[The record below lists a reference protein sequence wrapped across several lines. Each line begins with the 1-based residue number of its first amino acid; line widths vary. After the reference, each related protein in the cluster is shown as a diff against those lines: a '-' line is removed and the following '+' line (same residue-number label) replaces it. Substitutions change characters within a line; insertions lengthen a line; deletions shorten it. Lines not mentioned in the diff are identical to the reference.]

1 MLQNKQTRSKK
12 WLLFALSAVL
22 TLSVLTG
29 CGKKDTTE
37 ASKDGSKV
45 VATYEGGEITEDE
58 FKKEKATMLV
68 FTPEYEQIIDMD
80 QFQEYLLTQQIA
92 SLYLESQA
100 SDKAKKTGEEKA
112 KEQLALMKQQAGDDQ
127 FKKILDAQKLT
138 EADVTKYMTRML
150 TVNQDFNDK
159 VTDDQLKAEFE
170 KNKQD
175 LTVAT
180 VRHVLIGFEDK
191 NGKERTNEDALKLAK
206 DIETR
211 LKKGEDFEKLAKEY
225 SDDSGSAD
233 KGGLYKDV
241 AVGNWVSQFKEAA
254 LTLPINEISEP
265 VESDYGYHVI
275 RVEARTEKTFD
286 KLTDAEKTSLR
297 TAAASELMN
306 DFVEKDL
313 DKLIKKIDLPK
324 TEEEPNAS
332 KEEQPADSTDENKD
346 TEQDDKKTETPQDN
360 NAATDK
366 KEDKAE
372 GTK

>member
-1 MLQNKQTRSKK
+1 MLQNKQMHSKK

-45 VATYEGGEITEDE
+45 VAAYEGGEITEDE
-58 FKKEKATMLV
+58 FEKEKATMLV
-68 FTPEYEQIIDMD
+68 FYPEYEQVFGMD
-80 QFQEYLLTQQIA
+80 QFQEYILRDQITY
-92 SLYLESQA
+92 LYLESQA
-100 SDKAKKTGEEKA
+100 SDKAKKTGGEKA
-112 KEQLALMKQQAGDDQ
+112 KERLALVKEQIGDDE
-127 FKKILDAQKLT
+127 FKKRLDAQKLT
-138 EADVTKYMTRML
+138 EADVTKHMTRIL
-150 TVNQDFNDK
+150 TVEQDFNDK
-159 VTDDQLKAEFE
+159 VTDEQLKAEFE

-175 LTVAT
+175 MTIAT

-206 DIETR
+206 DIEAR

-265 VESDYGYHVI
+265 VESEFGYHVI
-275 RVEARTEKTFD
+275 RVEARAEKTFD

-297 TAAASELMN
+297 STAASELMN
-306 DFVEKDL
+306 DFLVKDL

-324 TEEEPNAS
+324 TEEEPDAS

-346 TEQDDKKTETPQDN
+346 AEQDDKKTETPQGN